1 MENSQSHN
9 TLQKAALAI
18 AIIGAVASLMLV
30 FYAGRNNN
38 SIILRMLF
46 IGWVLSPFAALIA
59 ANVSKRLAN
68 ANTVLLY
75 WLTIVIAIL
84 SLVLYSG
91 ILSPPGTKL
100 TPFFLFVPLS
110 AWVIITVFILSV
122 LKSRR

>member
-1 MENSQSHN
+1 MENSHSHN

-75 WLTIVIAIL
+75 WLTILIAIL
-84 SLVLYSG
+84 SLVIYSG

-100 TPFFLFVPLS
+100 TPFFLLVPLS